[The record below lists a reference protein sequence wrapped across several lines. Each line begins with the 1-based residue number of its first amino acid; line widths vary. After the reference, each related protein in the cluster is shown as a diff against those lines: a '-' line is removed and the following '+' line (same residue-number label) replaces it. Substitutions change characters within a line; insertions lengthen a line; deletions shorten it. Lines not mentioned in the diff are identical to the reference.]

1 MVGTKV
7 RANRSLSYGEASLGE
22 PKLASH
28 PSAHG
33 LGPGAI
39 CAITHQRPFA
49 SHLSIVGQRWLLE
62 ARPSSP
68 ASQLDRF
75 VFNDAGGEPMSSRR
89 SSWPACA
96 GMTSVGAAS
105 C

>member
-33 LGPGAI
+33 LG
-39 CAITHQRPFA
+39 
-49 SHLSIVGQRWLLE
+49 
-62 ARPSSP
+62 
-68 ASQLDRF
+68 
-75 VFNDAGGEPMSSRR
+75 GGELAQALILIPNLKYFESRNFDQK
-89 SSWPACA
+89 P
-96 GMTSVGAAS
+96 
-105 C
+105 